1 MKRIAII
8 LAILISCLYEEMRA
22 SDIPVQG
29 MTIGLQAG
37 DKGKAIEATYSYGS
51 LVYWP
56 KSTFVKGLGTISAGI
71 ETGPLNA
78 GTFIIAPKINYTMN
92 WFVSFGASML
102 YYTDFSGGSLRFRPE
117 VGVSMLG
124 MRVYHGW
131 NFSVDRYNPLPMNSS
146 FFGMSYFVKF

>member
-1 MKRIAII
+1 MMRIAII
-8 LAILISCLYEEMRA
+8 FVLCLTCLHGEMRA
-22 SDIPVQG
+22 SDIPVHG
-29 MTIGLQAG
+29 MTFGLHTG
-37 DKGKAIEATYSYGS
+37 DQGKAIEATYSYGS

-56 KSTFVKGLGTISAGI
+56 KTQYIKGLGTISAGI

-78 GTFIIAPKINYTMN
+78 GKFIIAPKVNYTMN
-92 WFVSFGASML
+92 WFISFGASML

-124 MRVYHGW
+124 IRVYHGW
-131 NFSVDRYNPLPMNSS
+131 NFSVDKYNPLPMNSS

>member
-8 LAILISCLYEEMRA
+8 LAIMISCLYEEMRS

-29 MTIGLQAG
+29 MTIGLHAG
-37 DKGKAIEATYSYGS
+37 DRGQSIEAMYSYGS

-56 KSTFVKGLGTISAGI
+56 KTTFVKGLGTISAGI
-71 ETGPLNA
+71 ETGPLNSDQ
-78 GTFIIAPKINYTMN
+78 FIIAPKINYTMN

-102 YYTDFSGGSLRFRPE
+102 YYTNFSEGSLRFRPE
-117 VGVSMLG
+117 VGISMLG
-124 MRVYHGW
+124 VRLYHGW

-146 FFGMSYFVKF
+146 FFGLSYFVKF

>member
-1 MKRIAII
+1 MIRYAIIIAIVCTH
-8 LAILISCLYEEMRA
+8 LFEDMRA

-29 MTIGLQAG
+29 LTIGMHAG
-37 DKGKAIEATYSYGS
+37 DQGKAVEASYGYGS

-56 KSTFVKGLGTISAGI
+56 KTTCVKGLGTISAGI

-78 GTFIIAPKINYTMN
+78 DRFTIAPKVNYTMN
-92 WFVSFGASML
+92 WFISFGASML
-102 YYTDFSGGSLRFRPE
+102 YYTDFTEGSLRFRPE
-117 VGVSMLG
+117 VGLSMFGL
-124 MRVYHGW
+124 RVYHGW